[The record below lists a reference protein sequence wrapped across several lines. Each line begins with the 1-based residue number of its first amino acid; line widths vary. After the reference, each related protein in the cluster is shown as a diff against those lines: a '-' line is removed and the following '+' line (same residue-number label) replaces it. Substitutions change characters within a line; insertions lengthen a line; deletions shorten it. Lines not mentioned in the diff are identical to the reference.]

1 MERHDMTLRLAGI
14 DELLQ
19 SNSQDDVELAL
30 LELWDMLK
38 EDQADPLRLSDIIP
52 HVLLRVGGEQECY
65 DFIKWWAFHG
75 SKSPNH
81 NRNSPFFNTKGANA
95 CESLRA
101 LLQTGLSLSHLVAL
115 TLLKLRL
122 FLDLNAF
129 SSAKFDDSFGF
140 DGTIDSIDR
149 PIGELAEDIFE
160 SSDSGRVARLA
171 IDIQKQYL
179 DLCERVNNANPYFW
193 EGLATEEL
201 ASAPGPHRSG
211 SLDEARLVLHHCRL
225 AWDESEDAL
234 VMVEAD
240 TGRYVRAYEGPKAI
254 ENPVSL
260 ERRRGTGVAFPSKIK
275 HAEATHLLEHVSVN
289 NSSGRSVLGD
299 RGKLVLYT
307 DGACINNGHQNPR
320 GGWAVWLGMRTP
332 DSGANVVSGRLEN
345 QGPFGDHSIAT
356 SNRAELRA
364 AIAALRLSDW
374 KQEGFG
380 TIVIATDSTYV
391 IDGATTWTKGW
402 VRNGW
407 KLRSGDNVKNRDLWE
422 LLLGEVERWKSQ
434 GVDVCL
440 LNIPRQRNANAD
452 AAAKEAARMIPDTVQ
467 FTDITL
473 GSTQTPSTNNELQQ
487 YVLAICLAGE
497 SLFQDLCGDFISEM
511 PPHALLTPV
520 YNPESAL
527 KFLNGRS
534 PPAMILIADAAIA
547 RHREVWERTIDQM
560 RNGATVVVAGCF
572 SSMATAGEFQRL
584 FTIAGLP
591 WRRGS
596 YHGADTRLQSRI
608 IDEHLTSCLPISLYE
623 KFTFVAD
630 LKQSEA
636 LYVDQDTPDQA
647 AVAFTKVG
655 SGRLGYIGSVNVDLS
670 SVRIACAMFGLT

>member
-1 MERHDMTLRLAGI
+1 MVR
-14 DELLQ
+14 
-19 SNSQDDVELAL
+19 N
-30 LELWDMLK
+30 
-38 EDQADPLRLSDIIP
+38 QAPTTA
-52 HVLLRVGGEQECY
+52 Y
-65 DFIKWWAFHG
+65 
-75 SKSPNH
+75 
-81 NRNSPFFNTKGANA
+81 SPFFDTKGANA
-95 CESLRA
+95 CESPRA

-115 TLLKLRL
+115 TLLKLRIS
-122 FLDLNAF
+122 LDLDAF
-129 SSAKFDDSFGF
+129 SSAEFDDSFGF

-160 SSDSGRVARLA
+160 SSDADRVARLA
-171 IDIQKQYL
+171 IDIRKQYL
-179 DLCERVNNANPYFW
+179 DLCERINNANPYFW
-193 EGLATEEL
+193 EGIATEEL
-201 ASAPGPHRSG
+201 PSAPGPHEPRS
-211 SLDEARLVLHHCRL
+211 LEEARLVLLHCRR

-240 TGRYVRAYEGPKAI
+240 TGRYIRPYEGPKTM

-260 ERRRGTGVAFPSKIK
+260 ERRRGTGAAFPSKIE
-275 HAEATHLLEHVSVN
+275 HAEATLLLEHVSVN

-299 RGKLVLYT
+299 RRKLLLYT
-307 DGACINNGHQNPR
+307 DGACINNGYQDPH
-320 GGWAVWLGMRTP
+320 GGWAVWLGMRTL
-332 DSGANVVSGRLEN
+332 DGAANVVSGRLEN

-364 AIAALRLSDW
+364 AIAALRLSGW

-391 IDGATTWTKGW
+391 LDGATAWTKGW

-407 KLRSGDNVKNRDLWE
+407 KLQSGHNVRNRDLWE
-422 LLLGEVERWKSQ
+422 MLLGEVERWKNQ
-434 GVDVCL
+434 GVDVCV
-440 LNIPRQRNANAD
+440 LNIPREHNADAD
-452 AAAKEAARMIPDTVQ
+452 AAAKEAARTIPDTVQ

-473 GSTQTPSTNNELQQ
+473 SSTQAPSTNNELQP

-497 SLFQDLCGDFISEM
+497 SLFQDICGDFIKGM
-511 PPHALLTPV
+511 PAHARLTLV

-527 KFLNGRS
+527 DFLNGPL

-547 RHREVWERTIDQM
+547 RHREVWERTIDHM
-560 RNGATVVVAGCF
+560 RNGATVVAAGCF
-572 SSMATAGEFQRL
+572 SSMATTGEFQRL

-596 YHGADTRLQSRI
+596 YHRADTRLQPRI

-623 KFTFVAD
+623 KFIFVAD

-636 LYVDQDTPDQA
+636 WYDDQDTPDQA

-655 SGRLGYIGSVNVDLS
+655 SGRLGYIGSVNTDQS
-670 SVRIACAMFGLT
+670 SVRIASAMFRLT